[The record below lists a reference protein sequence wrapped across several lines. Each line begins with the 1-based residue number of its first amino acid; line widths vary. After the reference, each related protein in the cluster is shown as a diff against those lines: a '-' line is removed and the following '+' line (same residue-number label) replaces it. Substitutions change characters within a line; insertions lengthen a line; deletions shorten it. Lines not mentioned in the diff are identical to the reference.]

1 MKPLSLDCLTILEV
15 PAADMVRIAA
25 DAGFSSVSVW
35 VQAPVLP
42 GGSLAVPG
50 MAAAIKRAVHE
61 TGITIG
67 NLEVFNLIGDDPIA
81 AYKPAL
87 EFGAGLGATTA
98 TAMTYGAPRDDL
110 SERFAEFY
118 ELAAGFGIRALVEP
132 ISMGVIRTINEGID
146 LINEAGVDSG
156 VVVDC
161 IHLIRTKT
169 SVRELE
175 NADPRRIAYV
185 QICDGMLNLPEDQ
198 FGVEG
203 TAERLYPGE
212 GDFPLVDIL
221 RAVPP
226 SAALALE
233 APSLSRKERGES
245 PLQRAKAGFAA
256 TRKILDLSGVG

>member
-1 MKPLSLDCLTILEV
+1 MKPLSLDCLTILEA
-15 PAADMVRIAA
+15 PAADMVRVAA

-42 GGSLAVPG
+42 GGSLAVPS
-50 MAAAIKRAVHE
+50 MAADVKRAVKE
-61 TGITIG
+61 TGVTIG
-67 NLEVFNLIGDDPIA
+67 NLEVFNLNTPDAIS

-87 EFGAGLGATTA
+87 EFGASLGGRTA
-98 TAMTYGAPRDDL
+98 TAINYGAQRDDIAH
-110 SERFAEFY
+110 RFAEFY
-118 ELAAGFGIRALVEP
+118 QLAAEFGLRALVEP
-132 ISMGVIRTINEGID
+132 ISMGATRTVADGVA
-146 LINEAGVDSG
+146 LIEKAGVDSG

-169 SVRELE
+169 SVQELA

-198 FGVEG
+198 FGLEG

-212 GDFPLVDIL
+212 GHFPLVDIL

-256 TRKILDLSGVG
+256 TQNILKLAGVQ

>member
-1 MKPLSLDCLTILEV
+1 MTPLSLDCLTILEV
-15 PAADMVRIAA
+15 PAADMIRIAA
-25 DAGFSSVSVW
+25 DCGYARVSVW
-35 VQAPVLP
+35 VQEPVIP
-42 GGSLAVPG
+42 GGVLNVPS
-50 MAAAIKRAVHE
+50 MSADIKRAVQE
-61 TGITIG
+61 TGVTIG
-67 NLEVFNLIGDDPIA
+67 NLEVFNLIGEDPIA

-87 EFGAGLGATTA
+87 EFGASLGATTA

-110 SERFAEFY
+110 AERFAEFY
-118 ELAAGFGIRALVEP
+118 ELAGSFGVRASVEP

-146 LINEAGVDSG
+146 LINAAGVDSG

-169 SVRELE
+169 SVQDLA

-185 QICDGMLNLPEDQ
+185 QICDGLLNLPEEK
-198 FGVEG
+198 FGAEG
-203 TAERLYPGE
+203 MVERLFPGE
-212 GDFPLVDIL
+212 GDFPLADIL

-245 PLQRAKAGFAA
+245 AAQRAKAAYAA
-256 TRKILDLSGVG
+256 TRAVLDLAGIR